1 MELAVGPLPE
11 RESVHM
17 STRKRKGKAPA
28 ETEPEPELKKHATT
42 VDEETTKDHA
52 SPSGQAQGDDP
63 TAENWSVYPED
74 PTAPV
79 VEKYNVVLLIQP
91 VPGCGVQKAYYI
103 QVCGSPDPWSSQ
115 QWLRVR
121 FCLPAPQ
128 LLHGSGAEPYIVM
141 KRWGRVGGHF
151 THRVRP
157 ARSRPCS
164 TPGTCVP
171 ISFAP
176 SQVHRT
182 SNEAEAIELFTRT
195 FREKTGIEWAQR
207 STHDWTAHPA
217 GKYSLVSSGQGDT
230 SPGTRILFLAV
241 FRRPLS
247 SLVTVAVLVFSVRR
261 NNGVG

>member
-1 MELAVGPLPE
+1 
-11 RESVHM
+11 M

-52 SPSGQAQGDDP
+52 SPSGEQAQGDDP

-128 LLHGSGAEPYIVM
+128 LLHGSGAEPYIVV

-151 THRVRP
+151 THRVR
-157 ARSRPCS
+157 ARKEPPMQHTRYL
-164 TPGTCVP
+164 
-171 ISFAP
+171 
-176 SQVHRT
+176 RT
-182 SNEAEAIELFTRT
+182 NLVCAV
-195 FREKTGIEWAQR
+195 TGASYFKR
-207 STHDWTAHPA
+207 
-217 GKYSLVSSGQGDT
+217 G
-230 SPGTRILFLAV
+230 
-241 FRRPLS
+241 
-247 SLVTVAVLVFSVRR
+247 
-261 NNGVG
+261 